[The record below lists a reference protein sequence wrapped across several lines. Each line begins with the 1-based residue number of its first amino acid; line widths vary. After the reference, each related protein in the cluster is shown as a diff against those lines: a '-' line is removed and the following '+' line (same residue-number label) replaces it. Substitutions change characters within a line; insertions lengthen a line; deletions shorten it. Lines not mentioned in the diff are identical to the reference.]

1 MSTASQEERIM
12 PSEKVPAPNRNNL
25 VERRDFLSGAATLAG
40 ASLVGGAG
48 STLLEPAASAAIP
61 PEPPPSMTVGVERKL
76 ARWQDQRWL
85 LDAVINT
92 IGPEWDQG
100 RLGGLAG
107 IPGGAGDAAGLRAR
121 IHKFNDISR
130 EFARTAVRRER
141 EARGYEKDGRT
152 IPARETYFLAAHLYA
167 GAQWAIFEN
176 TPDNL
181 LLNDKK
187 NECYAKYI
195 QFADHPIRR
204 VEVPFGGPGKTLPG
218 YLHLPPNATGR
229 VPCVWSISGL
239 DSNKEGGAAIY
250 GDGLRER
257 GIATLAL
264 EGPGQNECSIRGIYL
279 TQTNWQQAGRV
290 VLDWLRSQKEIDP
303 DRIALRG
310 ASLGS
315 YLGTQVASADD
326 RLKGA
331 ALQAMAV
338 EPMMRT
344 AFETQSPSFKL
355 RFLYYTGLESEAEL
369 DKFLQ
374 SWTLKGVAEKVK
386 CPYLLVGG
394 EDDQLTPVEYGFQL
408 MDLLTSPKQML
419 YYEGALHSVSGSPAT
434 TNGPNTGT
442 FIAEWFSDRFAGKP
456 MPNKLMKVDAG
467 GQVHEFKFE
476 DSRKSLSVSLL
487 WQGAEQRNTTPEKPT
502 QVQEP

>member
-1 MSTASQEERIM
+1 M
-12 PSEKVPAPNRNNL
+12 PSEKVPVPARNNL

-48 STLLEPAASAAIP
+48 STLLESTANAALP
-61 PEPPPSMTVGVERKL
+61 PEPEPPSMTINVERKL
-76 ARWQDQRWL
+76 ERWQDQRWL
-85 LDAVINT
+85 LDAVIAT
-92 IGPEWDQG
+92 VGPEWDQG
-100 RLGGLAG
+100 RLGALAG
-107 IPGGAGDAAGLRAR
+107 IPNGAADAAGLRAR
-121 IHKFNDISR
+121 IHKFNDMSR
-130 EFARTAVRRER
+130 EFARSAVRRER
-141 EARGYEKDGRT
+141 EARQYDKDGRT
-152 IPARETYFLAAHLYA
+152 IPAREAYFLAAHLYSL
-167 GAQWAIFEN
+167 AQWPIFEN
-176 TPDNL
+176 TPDNV
-181 LLNDKK
+181 LLNNKK

-195 QFADHPIRR
+195 QFADHEIRR
-204 VEVPFGGPGKTLPG
+204 VEVPFGGGGKTLPG
-218 YLHLPPNATGR
+218 YLHLPPNVSGR

-239 DSNKEGGAAIY
+239 DSNKEGGAALY

-257 GIATLAL
+257 GFATLAL
-264 EGPGQNECSIRGIYL
+264 EGPGQNECAIREIYL
-279 TQTNWQQAGRV
+279 TQTNWQDAGRV

-315 YLGTQVASADD
+315 YLGTQVASVDA

-331 ALQAMAV
+331 ALQAMAI
-338 EPMMRT
+338 EPTMRT
-344 AFETQSPSFKL
+344 AFTTQSPSFKL
-355 RFLYYTGLESEAEL
+355 RFLYYTGIETEAEL

-408 MDLLTSPKQML
+408 MDSISAPKQML
-419 YYEGALHSVSGSPAT
+419 FYEGALHSVSGSPAT
-434 TNGPNTGT
+434 TNGPSTGT

-456 MPNKLMKVDAG
+456 MPSKVMKVDAG

-487 WQGAEQRNTTPEKPT
+487 WQGAEQRANNPEKPT

>member
-1 MSTASQEERIM
+1 LEAALNSENSPAS
-12 PSEKVPAPNRNNL
+12 APNSAKNNL
-25 VERRDFLSGAATLAG
+25 LQRRDFLSGAATLAG
-40 ASLVGGAG
+40 SSLAGGAG
-48 STLLEPAASAAIP
+48 SSLLEPAVSAAP
-61 PEPPPSMTVGVERKL
+61 LPEPPSMTPTVERKL

-85 LDAVINT
+85 LDAVIASL
-92 IGPEWDQG
+92 GPEWDQG
-100 RLGGLAG
+100 RLGALQS
-107 IPGGAGDAAGLRAR
+107 IPGGAADSAGLRAR

-130 EFARTAVRRER
+130 EFTRAAVKRER
-141 EARGYEKDGRT
+141 EAREYEKDGRKL
-152 IPARETYFLAAHLYA
+152 PARETYFLAAHLYA
-167 GAQWAIFEN
+167 GAQWPIFEN

-195 QFADHPIRR
+195 QFADHEIRR
-204 VEVPFGGPGKTLPG
+204 VEIPFGAPGKALPG
-218 YLHLPPNATGR
+218 YLHLPPNHTGR

-264 EGPGQNECSIRGIYL
+264 EGPGQNECSIRGIRL
-279 TQTNWQQAGRV
+279 TQTNWQEAGRV
-290 VLDWLRSQKEIDP
+290 VLEWLRSQKEIDP

-315 YLGTQVASADD
+315 YLGTQVASIDD
-326 RLKGA
+326 HLKGA
-331 ALQAMAV
+331 ALQAMAL
-338 EPMMRT
+338 EPTMHT
-344 AFETQSPSFKL
+344 AFETGSPSFKL
-355 RFLYYTGLESEAEL
+355 RFLYYTGIESEAEL

-374 SWTLKGVAEKVK
+374 SWTLHGVAEKVK

-394 EDDQLTPVEYGFQL
+394 EDDQLSPVEYGLQL
-408 MDLLTSPKQML
+408 MDLLTCPKQML
-419 YYEGALHSVSGSPAT
+419 LYEGALHSVSGAPST
-434 TNGPNTGT
+434 TNGPSTST
-442 FIAEWFSDRFAGKP
+442 FMAEWFSDRFAGKA
-456 MPNKLMKVDAG
+456 MRSKLMKVDSG

-476 DSRKSLSVSLL
+476 DSRKALSVSLL
-487 WQGAEQRNTTPEKPT
+487 WQGGERQALSPEKPT

>member
-1 MSTASQEERIM
+1 M
-12 PSEKVPAPNRNNL
+12 PSEKLPESKNKNL
-25 VERRDFLSGAATLAG
+25 VQRRDFLSGAATLAG
-40 ASLVGGAG
+40 ATFVGGAG
-48 STLLEPAASAAIP
+48 TSLLESSPLAAPA
-61 PEPPPSMTVGVERKL
+61 PEPPPPSMTVTTERKL

-85 LDAVINT
+85 LDAVIAAL
-92 IGPEWDQG
+92 GPEWDQG
-100 RLGGLAG
+100 RLGGLAN
-107 IPGGAGDAAGLRAR
+107 IPGGAGDAAGLRQR

-130 EFARTAVRRER
+130 EFTRAAVRRER
-141 EARGYEKDGRT
+141 EARQYEKDERA
-152 IPARETYFLAAHLYA
+152 IPARESYFLAAHLYA
-167 GAQWAIFEN
+167 GAQWPIFEN
-176 TPDNL
+176 TADNIA
-181 LLNDKK
+181 LNDKK
-187 NECYAKYI
+187 NACYAKYI
-195 QFADHPIRR
+195 QFADHEIRR
-204 VEVPFGGPGKTLPG
+204 VEIPFGAPGKTLPG
-218 YLHLPPNATGR
+218 YLHLPPNRTGR

-264 EGPGQNECSIRGIYL
+264 EGPGQNECAIRGIYL
-279 TQTNWQQAGRV
+279 TQTNWQQAGKT
-290 VLDWLRSQKEIDP
+290 VLEWLRSQKEIDP

-338 EPMMRT
+338 EPTMHT
-344 AFETQSPSFKL
+344 AFQTASPSFKL
-355 RFLYYTGLESEAEL
+355 RFLYYTGLDTEAEL

-374 SWTLKGVAEKVK
+374 SWTLNGVAEKVK

-394 EDDQLTPVEYGFQL
+394 EDDQLTPVEYGLQL
-408 MDLLTSPKQML
+408 MDLLTCPKQMIL
-419 YYEGALHSVSGSPAT
+419 YEGAVHSVSGAPSA

-442 FIAEWFSDRFAGKP
+442 FIAEWFVDRFAGKQ
-456 MPNKLMKVDAG
+456 MPSKLMKVDAG
-467 GQVHEFKFE
+467 GQVHDFKFE

-502 QVQEP
+502 IVQEP

>member
-1 MSTASQEERIM
+1 M
-12 PSEKVPAPNRNNL
+12 PSEKIPAPARTNL

-48 STLLEPAASAAIP
+48 STLLESASAAIP
-61 PEPPPSMTVGVERKL
+61 PEPVPPSMTPNVERRL

-100 RLGGLAG
+100 RLGGLQG
-107 IPGGAGDAAGLRAR
+107 IPNGAGDAAGLRAR

-130 EFARTAVRRER
+130 EFARAAVRRER
-141 EARGYEKDGRT
+141 EARAYEKDGRA
-152 IPARETYFLAAHLYA
+152 IPAREAYFLAAHLYA
-167 GAQWAIFEN
+167 GAQWPIFEN
-176 TPDNL
+176 TPDNIA
-181 LLNDKK
+181 LNDKK
-187 NECYAKYI
+187 NACYAKYI
-195 QFADHPIRR
+195 QFGDHEIRR
-204 VEVPFGGPGKTLPG
+204 VEVPFGGGGKTLPG
-218 YLHLPPNATGR
+218 YLHLPPNVSGR

-264 EGPGQNECSIRGIYL
+264 EGPGQNECAIRGIYL
-279 TQTNWQQAGRV
+279 TQTNWQEAGRV
-290 VLDWLRSQKEIDP
+290 VLEWMRSQKEIDP
-303 DRIALRG
+303 DKIALRG

-315 YLGTQVASADD
+315 YLGTQVASVDD

-338 EPMMRT
+338 EPAMHT
-344 AFETQSPSFKL
+344 AFETASPSFKL
-355 RFLYYTGLESEAEL
+355 RFLYYTGLESESEL

-394 EDDQLTPVEYGFQL
+394 EDDQLTPVEYGLQL
-408 MDLLTSPKQML
+408 MDMLNSPKQML
-419 YYEGALHSVSGSPAT
+419 LYEGAVHSVSGSPAT

-442 FIAEWFSDRFAGKP
+442 YVAEWFTDRFAGKP
-456 MPNKLMKVDAG
+456 MPSKLMKVDAA
-467 GQVHEFKFE
+467 GQIHEFKFE
-476 DSRKSLSVSLL
+476 ESRKSLSVSLL
-487 WQGAEQRNTTPEKPT
+487 WQGAEQRPNNPEKPSV
-502 QVQEP
+502 VQEP

>member
-1 MSTASQEERIM
+1 M
-12 PSEKVPAPNRNNL
+12 PSEKVPVPAKNNL
-25 VERRDFLSGAATLAG
+25 VERREFLSGAATLAG
-40 ASLVGGAG
+40 ASLVGGAR
-48 STLLEPAASAAIP
+48 SSLLESSASAEP
-61 PEPPPSMTVGVERKL
+61 LPEPAPPSMTPNVERRL

-85 LDAVINT
+85 LDAVIAAL
-92 IGPEWDQG
+92 GPEWDQG
-100 RLGGLAG
+100 RLGGLAN
-107 IPGGAGDAAGLRAR
+107 IPGGPAEAAGLRTR

-130 EFARTAVRRER
+130 EFTRAAARHER
-141 EARGYEKDGRT
+141 EARQYDKDGRT
-152 IPARETYFLAAHLYA
+152 VPAREEYFLAAHLYA
-167 GAQWAIFEN
+167 GAQWPIFEN

-187 NECYAKYI
+187 NDCYAKYI
-195 QFADHPIRR
+195 QFADHEIRR
-204 VEVPFGGPGKTLPG
+204 VEVPFGRGGKTLPG
-218 YLHLPPNATGR
+218 YLHMPTNRSGR

-250 GDGLRER
+250 GDSLRER
-257 GIATLAL
+257 GMATLAL
-264 EGPGQNECSIRGIYL
+264 EGPGQNECAIREIYL
-279 TQTNWQQAGRV
+279 TQTNWQEAGRV
-290 VLDWLRSQKEIDP
+290 VLEWLSSQNDIDP

-315 YLGTQVASADD
+315 YLGTQVASIDS
-326 RLKGA
+326 RLRGA

-338 EPMMRT
+338 EPTMHT
-344 AFETQSPSFKL
+344 AFETASPSFKM
-355 RFLYYTGLESEAEL
+355 RFLYYTGLETEAEL

-408 MDLLTSPKQML
+408 MDLLSAPKQFL
-419 YYEGALHSVSGSPAT
+419 IYEGAVHSVSGSPAT

-442 FIAEWFSDRFAGKP
+442 FIAEWFRDRFDGKA
-456 MPNKLMKVDAG
+456 MPSKLMKVDAG
-467 GQVHEFKFE
+467 GQVHDFKFE

-487 WQGAEQRNTTPEKPT
+487 WQGAEQRTNTPEKPT

>member
-1 MSTASQEERIM
+1 M
-12 PSEKVPAPNRNNL
+12 PSEKIPAPAKNNL

-40 ASLVGGAG
+40 APLVGGAG
-48 STLLEPAASAAIP
+48 SSLLESTASAAVP
-61 PEPPPSMTVGVERKL
+61 PEPVPPSMTPNVERRL

-85 LDAVINT
+85 LDAVIAT

-107 IPGGAGDAAGLRAR
+107 IPGGAADAAGLRAR
-121 IHKFNDISR
+121 IHKFNDMSR
-130 EFARTAVRRER
+130 EFTRSAVRRER
-141 EARGYEKDGRT
+141 EARAYEKDGRT
-152 IPARETYFLAAHLYA
+152 IPAREAYFLAAHLYA
-167 GAQWAIFEN
+167 GAQWPIFEN
-176 TPDNL
+176 TPDTI

-187 NECYAKYI
+187 NACYAKYI
-195 QFADHPIRR
+195 QFADHEIRR
-204 VEVPFGGPGKTLPG
+204 VEVPFGGAGKTLPG
-218 YLHLPPNATGR
+218 YLHLPPNVSGR

-264 EGPGQNECSIRGIYL
+264 EGPGQNECAIRGIYL
-279 TQTNWQQAGRV
+279 TQTNWQEAGRV
-290 VLDWLRSQKEIDP
+290 VLEWMRSQKEIDP
-303 DRIALRG
+303 DKIALRG

-315 YLGTQVASADD
+315 YLGTQVASVDD

-338 EPMMRT
+338 EPTMHT
-344 AFETQSPSFKL
+344 AFETQSPPFKL

-386 CPYLLVGG
+386 CPYILVGG
-394 EDDQLTPVEYGFQL
+394 EDDQLTPVEYGLQL
-408 MDLLTSPKQML
+408 MDMINSPKQML
-419 YYEGALHSVSGSPAT
+419 MYEGAVHSVSGAPSAA
-434 TNGPNTGT
+434 NGPNTGT
-442 FIAEWFSDRFAGKP
+442 YIAEWFVDRFAGKP
-456 MPNKLMKVDAG
+456 MPSKLMKVDAA
-467 GQVHEFKFE
+467 GQIHEFKFE

-487 WQGAEQRNTTPEKPT
+487 WQGAEQRPNNPEKPT
-502 QVQEP
+502 VVQEP

>member
-1 MSTASQEERIM
+1 M
-12 PSEKVPAPNRNNL
+12 PSEKVPAPNNNL
-25 VERRDFLSGAATLAG
+25 VQRRDFLTGAASLAG
-40 ASLVGGAG
+40 ASLVGAAG
-48 STLLEPAASAAIP
+48 SSLLESSASAAP
-61 PEPPPSMTVGVERKL
+61 LPEPPPPAMTPNVERKL

-85 LDAVINT
+85 LDAVIAT
-92 IGPEWDQG
+92 VGPEWDQG
-100 RLGGLAG
+100 RLGGLNG
-107 IPGGAGDAAGLRAR
+107 IPGGGADAAALRQR
-121 IHKFNDISR
+121 IHKFNDMSR
-130 EFARTAVRRER
+130 EFARAAVRRER
-141 EARGYEKDGRT
+141 EARQYEKDGCT
-152 IPARETYFLAAHLYA
+152 IPARELYFLAAHLYA
-167 GAQWAIFEN
+167 GAQWPIFEN
-176 TPDNL
+176 TPDTL

-195 QFADHPIRR
+195 QYADHEVRR
-204 VEVPFGGPGKTLPG
+204 VEVPFGGGGKTLPG
-218 YLHLPPNATGR
+218 YLHLPPNSTGR

-264 EGPGQNECSIRGIYL
+264 EGPGQNECAIRGIYL
-279 TQTNWQQAGRV
+279 TQTNWQEAGRV
-290 VLDWLRSQKEIDP
+290 VLEWLRSQKEIDP
-303 DRIALRG
+303 DKVALRG

-315 YLGTQVASADD
+315 YLGTQVASIDG

-338 EPMMRT
+338 EPTLHT

-355 RFLYYTGLESEAEL
+355 RFMYYTGLETEAEL

-374 SWTLKGVAEKVK
+374 TWTLKGVAEKVK

-394 EDDQLTPVEYGFQL
+394 EDDQLTPVEYGLQL
-408 MDLLTSPKQML
+408 MDLLTSPKQMIL
-419 YYEGALHSVSGSPAT
+419 YEGALHSVSGAPST
-434 TNGPNTGT
+434 TNGPSTGT
-442 FIAEWFSDRFAGKP
+442 FVAEWFSDRFAGKP
-456 MPNKLMKVDAG
+456 MPSKLMKVDAA
-467 GQVHEFKFE
+467 GQVHDFKFE

-487 WQGAEQRNTTPEKPT
+487 WQGAEQRNNTPEKPT

>member
-1 MSTASQEERIM
+1 MQ
-12 PSEKVPAPNRNNL
+12 SEKIPVSTKNNL
-25 VERRDFLSGAATLAG
+25 VQRRDFLSGAKTLAG

-48 STLLEPAASAAIP
+48 SSLLEGTASAALP
-61 PEPPPSMTVGVERKL
+61 PEPASPSMTPGVEHKL

-85 LDAVINT
+85 LDAVIAAL
-92 IGPEWDQG
+92 GPEWDQG
-100 RLGGLAG
+100 RLGGLAN
-107 IPGGAGDAAGLRAR
+107 IPGGAADAAGLRAR

-130 EFARTAVRRER
+130 EFTRAAVRHER
-141 EARGYEKDGRT
+141 EARQYEKDERT
-152 IPARETYFLAAHLYA
+152 VPARESYFLAAHLYA
-167 GAQWAIFEN
+167 GAQWPIFEN
-176 TPDNL
+176 TADNIA
-181 LLNDKK
+181 LNDKK
-187 NECYAKYI
+187 NACYAKYI
-195 QFADHPIRR
+195 QFADHEIRR
-204 VEVPFGGPGKTLPG
+204 VEIPFGAPGKTLPG
-218 YLHLPPNATGR
+218 YLHLPPNRTGR

-264 EGPGQNECSIRGIYL
+264 EGPGQNECAIRGIYL

-290 VLDWLRSQKEIDP
+290 VLEWLRAQKEIDP

-315 YLGTQVASADD
+315 YLGTQVASVDS

-331 ALQAMAV
+331 ALQAMAL
-338 EPMMRT
+338 EPTMHT
-344 AFETQSPSFKL
+344 AFETGSPSFKL

-374 SWTLKGVAEKVK
+374 TWTLKGVAEKVK

-408 MDLLTSPKQML
+408 MDSISAPKQML
-419 YYEGALHSVSGSPAT
+419 FYEGALHSVSGSPAT
-434 TNGPNTGT
+434 TNGPSTGT

-456 MPNKLMKVDAG
+456 MPSKVMKVDAG

-487 WQGAEQRNTTPEKPT
+487 WQGAEQRPNNPEKPT

>member
-1 MSTASQEERIM
+1 M
-12 PSEKVPAPNRNNL
+12 PSEKLPSPAKNTL
-25 VERRDFLSGAATLAG
+25 VERRDFLTSAATLAG
-40 ASLVGGAG
+40 ASFAG
-48 STLLEPAASAAIP
+48 VTGSSLLESSASAAP
-61 PEPPPSMTVGVERKL
+61 LPEPEPPIMTPNVERKL

-85 LDAVINT
+85 LDAVIAT

-100 RLGGLAG
+100 RLGGLNG
-107 IPGGAGDAAGLRAR
+107 IPNGGVDAARLRQS
-121 IHKFNDISR
+121 IHKFNDMCR
-130 EFARTAVRRER
+130 EFTRAAVRRER
-141 EARGYEKDGRT
+141 EARQYEKDGRD
-152 IPARETYFLAAHLYA
+152 IPAREAYFLAAHLYA
-167 GAQWAIFEN
+167 GAQWPIFEN

-218 YLHLPPNATGR
+218 YLHLPPGAAGR

-239 DSNKEGGAAIY
+239 DSNKEGGSAIY
-250 GDGLRER
+250 GDNLRER

-264 EGPGQNECSIRGIYL
+264 EGPGQNECSIRGIHL
-279 TQTNWQQAGRV
+279 TQTNWQDAGKV
-290 VLDWLRSQKEIDP
+290 VLEWLRAQKEIDP
-303 DRIALRG
+303 DKIALRG

-315 YLGTQVASADD
+315 YLGTQVASIDD

-338 EPMMRT
+338 EPTMHT
-344 AFETQSPSFKL
+344 AFETASPSFKL
-355 RFLYYTGLESEAEL
+355 RFMYYTGIETEAEL

-394 EDDQLTPVEYGFQL
+394 EDDQLTPVEYGLQL
-408 MDLLTSPKQML
+408 MDMLTCPKQL
-419 YYEGALHSVSGSPAT
+419 LLYEGALHSVSGAPST
-434 TNGPNTGT
+434 TNGPSSGT
-442 FIAEWFSDRFAGKP
+442 YVAEWYVDRFAGKP
-456 MPNKLMKVDAG
+456 MQSKLMKVDAG
-467 GQVHEFKFE
+467 GQVRDFKFE

-487 WQGAEQRNTTPEKPT
+487 WQGAEARNASPEKPQ

>member
-1 MSTASQEERIM
+1 M
-12 PSEKVPAPNRNNL
+12 PSEKDPISAKNNL
-25 VERRDFLSGAATLAG
+25 VERREFLSGAATLAG

-48 STLLEPAASAAIP
+48 SSLLESSASAEP
-61 PEPPPSMTVGVERKL
+61 VPEPAPPSMTPDVERKL

-85 LDAVINT
+85 LDAVIAT

-107 IPGGAGDAAGLRAR
+107 IPGGGADAAGLRAR

-141 EARGYEKDGRT
+141 EARQYEKEGRA
-152 IPARETYFLAAHLYA
+152 IPARENYFLAAHLYA
-167 GAQWAIFEN
+167 GAQWPIFEN
-176 TPDNL
+176 TPDNIA
-181 LLNDKK
+181 LNDKK

-195 QFADHPIRR
+195 KYADHEIRR
-204 VEVPFGGPGKTLPG
+204 VEVPFGGSGKTLPG
-218 YLHLPPNATGR
+218 YLHLPPNASGR

-264 EGPGQNECSIRGIYL
+264 EGPGQNECAIRGIYL
-279 TQTNWQQAGRV
+279 TQTNWQDAGRV
-290 VLDWLRSQKEIDP
+290 VLEWLRSQKEIDP
-303 DRIALRG
+303 DRVALRG

-315 YLGTQVASADD
+315 YLGTQVASIDA

-338 EPMMRT
+338 EPTMHT
-344 AFETQSPSFKL
+344 AFETASPSFKL
-355 RFLYYTGLESEAEL
+355 RFLYYTGLPTEAEL

-374 SWTLKGVAEKVK
+374 SWTLRGVAENVK

-408 MDLLTSPKQML
+408 MDLISAPKQMIL
-419 YYEGALHSVSGSPAT
+419 YEGALHSVSGSPAT
-434 TNGPNTGT
+434 INGPSTGT
-442 FIAEWFSDRFAGKP
+442 FVAEWFNDRFDGKP
-456 MPNKLMKVDAG
+456 MPSKLMKVDSG
-467 GQVHEFKFE
+467 GQVHDFKFE
-476 DSRKSLSVSLL
+476 DSRKSISVTLL
-487 WQGAEQRNTTPEKPT
+487 WQGAEQRVISPEKPT

>member
-1 MSTASQEERIM
+1 M
-12 PSEKVPAPNRNNL
+12 PGEKFPISAKNNL
-25 VERRDFLSGAATLAG
+25 VERREFLSGAATLAG

-48 STLLEPAASAAIP
+48 STLLESSASAAP
-61 PEPPPSMTVGVERKL
+61 DPEPAPPSMTVDVERKL

-85 LDAVINT
+85 LDAVIAT

-107 IPGGAGDAAGLRAR
+107 IPNGAADAAGLRAR
-121 IHKFNDISR
+121 IHKFNDMSR
-130 EFARTAVRRER
+130 EFARAAVRRER
-141 EARGYEKDGRT
+141 EARQYEKEGRAV
-152 IPARETYFLAAHLYA
+152 PAREGYFLAAHLYA
-167 GAQWAIFEN
+167 GAQWPIFEN
-176 TPDNL
+176 TPDNIA
-181 LLNDKK
+181 LNEKK

-195 QFADHPIRR
+195 QFADHEIRR
-204 VEVPFGGPGKTLPG
+204 VEVPFGGGGKTLPG
-218 YLHLPPNATGR
+218 YLHLPPNASGR

-264 EGPGQNECSIRGIYL
+264 EGPGQNECAIRGIYL
-279 TQTNWQQAGRV
+279 TQTNWADAGRV
-290 VLDWLRSQKEIDP
+290 VLEWLRSQKEIDP
-303 DRIALRG
+303 DKIALRG

-315 YLGTQVASADD
+315 YLGTQVASIDA

-338 EPMMRT
+338 EPMMHT
-344 AFETQSPSFKL
+344 AFETASPSFKL
-355 RFLYYTGLESEAEL
+355 RFLYYTGLGTEAEL

-374 SWTLKGVAEKVK
+374 TWTLKGVAEKVK

-408 MDLLTSPKQML
+408 MDLIPAPKQMIL
-419 YYEGALHSVSGSPAT
+419 YEGAVHSVSGSPAT
-434 TNGPNTGT
+434 TNGPSTGT
-442 FIAEWFSDRFAGKP
+442 FVAEWFKDRFDGKP
-456 MPNKLMKVDAG
+456 MPSKLMKVDAG
-467 GQVHEFKFE
+467 GKVHDFKFG
-476 DSRKSLSVSLL
+476 DSRKSISIAQL
-487 WQGAEQRNTTPEKPT
+487 WQGAEQRNNSPEKPV